1 MKHPILLLP
10 ILFSSLPGCEQADP
24 FLPTVTFDRM
34 EVQTLDWEGVAAD
47 FVFDIHNPN
56 PVAVQAARFDYA
68 LAFEGVGFLD
78 GDAPEGWLLDAS
90 GTSELALPAHFGF
103 QTLYDMVQAVRGKDD
118 IDFHLDGSFGF
129 DTPLGPLD
137 LSFAEAGDFPAPRRP
152 TLELDRLVLNSLTFT
167 GADLTLDLLVDNDH
181 GANLHFLDLQWDLDL
196 EGLSVASA
204 SVSDLGQV
212 NGASQKSF
220 SVPISLDF
228 LETGVAVYQAL
239 TKRSIDAAF
248 SASVQVDT
256 PFGMLPLDWSQ
267 SRSLNL
273 VR

>member
-1 MKHPILLLP
+1 MKRPILLLLF
-10 ILFSSLPGCEQADP
+10 LFSTLLGCEQAEP

-34 EVQTLDWEGVAAD
+34 DVQSLDWDGVAAD
-47 FVFDIHNPN
+47 FVFDIYNPN

-78 GDAPEGWLLDAS
+78 GDAPDGWLLAAS
-90 GTSELALPAHFGF
+90 GSSELALPAHFGF

-118 IDFHLDGSFGF
+118 IDFNLDGSFGF

-137 LSFAEAGDFPAPRRP
+137 LPFAEAGDFPAPRRP
-152 TLELDRLVLNSLTFT
+152 TLELDRLVLDSLSFT
-167 GADLTLDLLVDNDH
+167 GADLTLDILVDNDH
-181 GANLHFLDLQWDLDL
+181 GANLRFLDLEWNLDL
-196 EGLSVASA
+196 AGLSVAAA
-204 SVSDLGQV
+204 SLADLGQV
-212 NGASQKSF
+212 DGASQQVF
-220 SVPISLDF
+220 SVPISLNF
-228 LETGVAVYQAL
+228 LETGVALYQAL
-239 TKRSIDAAF
+239 TKRSIDASF

-256 PFGMLPLDWSQ
+256 PFGMLPLDWSR